1 MNCSFL
7 NLLDLLLKS
16 DEKNVINSINNTD
29 NKTLQEKN
37 NQLSLLN
44 QKKYQFKGMR

>member
-37 NQLSLLN
+37 N
-44 QKKYQFKGMR
+44 